1 MAHASKTWWLMP
13 RLHNISGGCPKK
25 SFLGKSALFLE
36 ESNYFSHNFCS
47 LPKKVHFFLEN
58 IFLGQPP
65 DQLLCETWHLMIR
78 PQNEHIPRQ
87 HRQTDCMIPILIRSG
102 IKQSIYLGCLV
113 SVFLGAILPY
123 VMDTIGFIL
132 SQFIFLL
139 FYNLCNLAI
148 V

>member
-1 MAHASKTWWLMP
+1 MEIGDFDPSFCTGLVICYTTIISTPGHINEGNKSSNVSFNNKSLDLPRWL
-13 RLHNISGGCPKK
+13 RTL
-25 SFLGKSALFLE
+25 
-36 ESNYFSHNFCS
+36 
-47 LPKKVHFFLEN
+47 FLEN

-132 SQFIFLL
+132 SQFLFLL
-139 FYNLCNLAI
+139 FL
-148 V
+148 